1 MATAAHQTEFYTL
14 TWVYTLASNKTANIY
29 TDTIYTFGVA
39 HDFGKLWKQ
48 HGFLTYS
55 GNTILNGPYGQ
66 KSNVI
71 LLPDTLA
78 ITKIPGKF

>member
-1 MATAAHQTEFYTL
+1 M
-14 TWVYTLASNKTANIY
+14 YTLASNKTANIY
-29 TDTIYTFGVA
+29 TDTVYTFGVA

-66 KSNVI
+66 KPNVI